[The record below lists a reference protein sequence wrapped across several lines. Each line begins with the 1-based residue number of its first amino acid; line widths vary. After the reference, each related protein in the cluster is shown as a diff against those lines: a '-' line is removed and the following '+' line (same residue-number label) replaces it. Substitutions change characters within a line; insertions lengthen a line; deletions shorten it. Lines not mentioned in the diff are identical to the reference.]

1 MEIKLGDIY
10 FPRPLLDALS
20 NDRLVVF
27 AGAGVSMGEPANL
40 PNFTRLTE
48 AIARGTGEEPEDDE
62 TEDQFL
68 GRLERDDVEV
78 HERAAKELRR
88 NDPEPTDLHSD
99 LLRLFLR
106 PELVRI
112 VTTNFDLLFERAAE
126 EAFDLNP
133 EVFRAPA
140 LPLGNK
146 FRGIVHVHGSVAHP
160 EGMILTD
167 KNFGRAY
174 LVESEGWARRFLVEL
189 FRSFNLL
196 FVGYSHNDTIMNYLA
211 RALPTSG
218 EVKRFVLTD
227 DGDYKK
233 WQVLGIKPI
242 AYNSSK
248 GRDHSA
254 LYEGVNKLVEY
265 VRWRISDWQ
274 IRIKELEELVEKEI
288 FSLGKEEEGILDQVL
303 SDTTKVGFFVETASA
318 PQWVKWLD
326 DNKYLDS
333 LFGNADLNEIDSQLA
348 IWLAVKFAHR
358 HPDQLFF
365 LIGRHGTVLNPLF
378 WERLARFIG
387 QDEEAWDKNILSR
400 WMCLLLATAPQNPH
414 DFILLRLGESCAKY
428 ELFEDLV
435 EIFDT
440 MSRSHLHLEGYVWPG
455 TDTDESNSPIPA
467 LLEPTSSYFKINSL
481 WKEGLKPNLDQ
492 VAEPLLSNVI
502 RHLETQHR
510 KLSIWGAAWYN
521 RNPASSRRAAI
532 EPDEQN
538 TQPGPLDVLI
548 DAARDCLEW
557 LASNRSET
565 AVQLCDRLVETDVP
579 LFRRL
584 ALHTLLIRED
594 LTQDEKI
601 DWILP
606 KMDFDD
612 TSVHHEL
619 FRAVTRTYPDAGPE
633 RRRNVVD
640 TILAYSFPNEQDE
653 NKDFYTAGVHF
664 DWLNSLHTA
673 KPGCGFAK
681 QALDKLRERFPKLRP
696 SEHPDH
702 LMWVGE
708 AGWVGPQ
715 SPWTVEQLL
724 SKPAEEWIEE
734 LLSFKQEK
742 FTGPDRRGLGLAIR
756 DAAKQDFQWGLALAS
771 ALAEK
776 EEWDA
781 DIWSELLNAWS
792 ETGVN
797 ENQYEEVLRLLG
809 RTELYDKNAL
819 PVARALFA
827 LVKNDSESCPLN
839 LLSRANRIARTL
851 WQNIGQEKV
860 LSEQLDWL
868 TKAINHPAGL
878 LALFWLNSLSL
889 LRRRQDLMPRTLDD
903 EYSSA
908 LSVIVQD
915 ESMAGRLGRCVLAG
929 HFSFLLDVD
938 EEWTKENLLPLFKKS
953 AGKDDYHAAWSG
965 FLAWQR
971 INPSIAELLGHAF
984 LGAVK
989 RIKKDYPQRHQRS
1002 GFVSAYVAMLVYF
1015 VPDPIDKWIP
1025 RFFKNADEADKR
1037 DFAFQVK
1044 RHLVD
1049 MDEARREELWRGWLK
1064 SYWENRLMGA
1074 PSPLEPAE
1082 ISSMLG
1088 WLLHLDK
1095 LFPEAVEL
1103 AIKAQPPG
1111 PLERNFIVRD
1121 INKSDLWKSYPEP
1134 VAKLLVYLGD
1144 CGLPDYEWYEGK
1156 ELVNRLL
1163 QSNIAQELKAKLED
1177 LVIKLRLT

>member
-1 MEIKLGDIY
+1 
-10 FPRPLLDALS
+10 
-20 NDRLVVF
+20 
-27 AGAGVSMGEPANL
+27 MGEPANL
-40 PNFTRLTE
+40 PNFSCLTE
-48 AIARGTGEEPEDDE
+48 AIARGTGEKLKDNE

-68 GRLERDDVEV
+68 GRLKHGDVNV
-78 HERAAKELRR
+78 HERAAKELQQ

-126 EAFDLNP
+126 EVFDLNP

-146 FRGIVHVHGSVAHP
+146 FRGIVHVHGSVAYP
-160 EGMILTD
+160 QEMILTD
-167 KNFGRAY
+167 KDFGRAY

-189 FRSFNLL
+189 FRSSNVL

-211 RALPTSG
+211 RALPASG
-218 EVKRFVLTD
+218 EVKRFALTD
-227 DGDYKK
+227 DGNYEK
-233 WQVLGIKPI
+233 WQVLGIEPI
-242 AYNSSK
+242 AYNSS
-248 GRDHSA
+248 GDCDHGA

-274 IRIKELEELVEKEI
+274 IRIKELEELVEKGL
-288 FSLGKEEEGILDQVL
+288 FSLGEEEEGILDQVL

-333 LFGNADLNEIDSQLA
+333 LFGNADLDEIDFQLA
-348 IWLAVKFAHR
+348 NWLAVKFAHR

-387 QDEEAWDKNILSR
+387 QDREPWDKNILSR

-414 DFILLRLGESCAKY
+414 DFILLWLGESCAKY

-440 MSRSHLHLEGYVWPG
+440 MSRSHLYLEGYVWPDAG
-455 TDTDESNSPIPA
+455 TDESNSPIPVM
-467 LLEPTSSYFKINSL
+467 LEPTSGHFKINKL
-481 WKEGLKPNLDQ
+481 WEEGVKPNLDQ
-492 VAEPLLSNVI
+492 VVEPLLLNVI
-502 RHLETQHR
+502 KHLETQHR
-510 KLSIWGAAWYN
+510 KLSVWGVTWHN
-521 RNPASSRRAAI
+521 RDPASSRRAAI
-532 EPDEQN
+532 EPNEQN
-538 TQPGPLDVLI
+538 TRPRPLDVLI
-548 DAARDCLEW
+548 DVVRDCLEW
-557 LASNRSET
+557 LASNRPET
-565 AVQLCDRLVETDVP
+565 AAQLCDRLVETKVP

-594 LTQDEKI
+594 LTPDEKI
-601 DWILP
+601 DWLLP

-612 TSVHHEL
+612 TSIHHEL
-619 FRAVTRTYPDAGPE
+619 FRAVTETYPDAGPQ
-633 RRRNVVD
+633 RRHNVVEAV
-640 TILAYSFPNEQDE
+640 LAYSFPYEQDE
-653 NKDFYTAGVHF
+653 NKDLYTTGVHL

-673 KPGCGFAK
+673 KPDCSFAK
-681 QALDKLRERFPKLRP
+681 QALDKLREKFPNLQP

-708 AGWVGPQ
+708 VGWIGPQ

-734 LLSFKQEK
+734 LLSFNQEE
-742 FTGPDRRGLGLAIR
+742 FTGPDRRGLVLAIR
-756 DAAKQDFQWGLALAS
+756 DAAKQDFQWGLVLAR

-776 EEWDA
+776 EEWDT
-781 DIWSELLNAWS
+781 DIWSQLLNAWS

-797 ENQYEEVLRLLG
+797 ENQYEEVLRLLS

-819 PVARALFA
+819 PVAGVLFA

-839 LLSRANRIARTL
+839 LLLRANQIARTL

-860 LSEQLDWL
+860 LSEQLDWP

-889 LRRRQDLMPRTLDD
+889 WRRRQDLMPHTFDA
-903 EYSSA
+903 EYSLA
-908 LSVIVQD
+908 LSIIVQD
-915 ESMAGRLGRCVLAG
+915 GSMSGRLGRCVLAG
-929 HFSFLLDVD
+929 HFSFLLDAD
-938 EEWTKENLLPLFKKS
+938 EEWTKENLLPLFEKS
-953 AGKDDYHAAWSG
+953 ADKDDYHAVWSG

-971 INPSIAELLGHAF
+971 INPSIAELLGQAF
-984 LGAVK
+984 LGAVEG
-989 RIKKDYPQRHQRS
+989 IKKDYPQRHQRS
-1002 GFVSAYVAMLVYF
+1002 GFVSAYVTMLVYF
-1015 VPDPIDKWIP
+1015 VVDPIDKWIP
-1025 RFFKNADEADKR
+1025 IFFENADEADKR

-1044 RHLVD
+1044 RHLVH
-1049 MDEARREELWRGWLK
+1049 MDESRREELWRHWLK
-1064 SYWENRLMGA
+1064 SYWENRLMGV
-1074 PSPLEPAE
+1074 PSPLEPSE
-1082 ISSMLG
+1082 ISRMLD
-1088 WLLHLDK
+1088 WLLDLGN
-1095 LFPEAVEL
+1095 LFPEAVDL
-1103 AIKAQPPG
+1103 AIKMQPPG
-1111 PLERNFIVRD
+1111 PLEQNFIVGN
-1121 INKSDLWKSYPEP
+1121 INKSDFWESYSEP

-1156 ELVNRLL
+1156 ELVAKLL
-1163 QSNIAQELKAKLED
+1163 KLNIPQELKANLED
-1177 LVIKLRLT
+1177 LIIKLRLT

>member
-1 MEIKLGDIY
+1 MKIQLGGIY
-10 FPRPLLDALS
+10 FPRSLLDALGK
-20 NDRLVVF
+20 DRLVVF

-40 PNFTRLTE
+40 PSFRQLTE
-48 AIARGTGEEPEDDE
+48 AIEQITGKKRKDNE

-68 GRLERDDVEV
+68 GRLKRDRVNV
-78 HERAAKELRR
+78 HECVAKKLCKD
-88 NDPEPTDLHSD
+88 NPQPTDLHSD
-99 LLRLFLR
+99 LLRLFSS

-112 VTTNFDLLFERAAE
+112 VTTNFDLLFERAAKE
-126 EAFDLNP
+126 LFDPKP

-146 FRGIVHVHGSVAHP
+146 FRGVVHIHGSVAHH
-160 EGMILTD
+160 EEMILTD
-167 KNFGRAY
+167 KDFGRAY

-189 FRSFNLL
+189 FRSLNVL

-218 EVKRFVLTD
+218 EVKRFALMD
-227 DGDYKK
+227 DGNYEK
-233 WQVLGIKPI
+233 WQLLGIEPI
-242 AYNSSK
+242 AYNSS
-248 GRDHSA
+248 GDCDHGA

-274 IRIKELEELVEKEI
+274 IRIKELEELVEKGL
-288 FSLGKEEEGILDQVL
+288 FSLGEEEEGILDQVL

-333 LFGNADLNEIDSQLA
+333 LFGNADLDEIDFQLA
-348 IWLAVKFAHR
+348 NWLAVRFAHR

-387 QDEEAWDKNILSR
+387 QDKELWDKNILSR

-428 ELFEDLV
+428 KLFEDLV

-440 MSRSHLHLEGYVWPG
+440 MLRSHLHLEGYVWPG
-455 TDTDESNSPIPA
+455 TDTDESNSPIPV
-467 LLEPTSSYFKINSL
+467 LLEPTSSYFKINKL

-492 VAEPLLSNVI
+492 VVEPLLSNVI

-510 KLSIWGAAWYN
+510 KLSVWGAAWYN

-532 EPDEQN
+532 EPNEQN
-538 TQPGPLDVLI
+538 TQPRPLDVLI

-557 LASNRSET
+557 LASNRPET
-565 AVQLCDRLVETDVP
+565 AAQLCDRLVETKVP

-584 ALHTLLIRED
+584 ALHTLLVRED
-594 LTQDEKI
+594 LTPDEKI
-601 DWILP
+601 DWFLP

-619 FRAVTRTYPDAGPE
+619 FRVVTRTYPDAGPQ
-633 RRRNVVD
+633 RRQNVVEAVF
-640 TILAYSFPNEQDE
+640 AYSFPNEQDE
-653 NKDFYTAGVHF
+653 NKDFYTAGVHI

-673 KPGCGFAK
+673 KPDCGFAK
-681 QALDKLRERFPKLRP
+681 QALDKLRERFPNLQP

-708 AGWVGPQ
+708 AGWIGPQ

-734 LLSFKQEK
+734 LLSFKQEE
-742 FTGPDRRGLGLAIR
+742 FTGPDHRGLVLTIG
-756 DAAKQDFQWGLALAS
+756 DAAKQDFQWGLALAI
-771 ALAEK
+771 ALTEK
-776 EEWDA
+776 EEWDT
-781 DIWSELLNAWS
+781 DIWSGLLNAWS
-792 ETGVN
+792 ETGVT
-797 ENQYEEVLRLLG
+797 ENQYEEVLRLLSK
-809 RTELYDKNAL
+809 TELYDKHAL

-827 LVKNDSESCPLN
+827 LVKNDGESFAPS

-868 TKAINHPAGL
+868 TKAINHPAGS

-889 LRRRQDLMPRTLDD
+889 WRKSQDPTPRTLDD

-938 EEWTKENLLPLFKKS
+938 EKWTKENLLPLFGES
-953 AGKDDYHAAWSG
+953 AGEDDYHAAWSG
-965 FLAWQR
+965 FLVWQR

-984 LGAVK
+984 LGAVE
-989 RIKKDYPQRHQRS
+989 RIKKDYPQRSQRS
-1002 GFVSAYVAMLVYF
+1002 RFVSAYVTMLVYF
-1015 VPDPIDKWIP
+1015 ATNPIDKWIP
-1025 RFFKNADEADKR
+1025 GFFENADEADKQ
-1037 DFAFQVK
+1037 DFGFQIK
-1044 RHLVD
+1044 RHLVH
-1049 MDEARREELWRGWLK
+1049 MDEARREELWRHWLK
-1064 SYWENRLMGA
+1064 PYWENRLMGA
-1074 PSPLEPAE
+1074 PSPLEPSE
-1082 ISSMLG
+1082 ISRMLD
-1088 WLLHLDK
+1088 WLLHLDN
-1095 LFPEAVEL
+1095 LFPEAVDL
-1103 AIKAQPPG
+1103 AIKMQPPG
-1111 PLERNFIVRD
+1111 PLEQNFIISN
-1121 INKSDLWKSYPEP
+1121 INKSDLWKSYPES
-1134 VAKLLVYLGD
+1134 VAKLLVYLGG
-1144 CGLPDYEWYEGK
+1144 CNLPDYEWYEGK
-1156 ELVNRLL
+1156 ELVNKLL
-1163 QSNIAQELKAKLED
+1163 KLNIAQELEAKLED
-1177 LVIKLRLT
+1177 LIIKLRLT